1 MTNRVII
8 LAVALLISC
17 SLGAPIFAQQVVPL
31 PDPVAADIRVH
42 PTGVNVNATGSTVV
56 FLTYG
61 GLDDYEPVE
70 ALWCAELEDAFPA
83 SGLRCRPDTIFGQQP
98 IAFELGSASGQRGF
112 TDIMTLPPS
121 VARRAYQRAQR
132 GARSDFFYVRRFES
146 RSGAPD
152 VFVPVTCRMA
162 GGGARTPFAL
172 LDVALGFDSEAEVQ
186 SVRRGSTLPRLHATI
201 AYSGTGQLQGRWE
214 VVRPGDAPPSERDL
228 LTEATLPVEERA
240 LQRRY
245 TEVGQFSVFLPPS
258 TGQPVVLP
266 GPDPQDLPTDVEGL
280 YQVLLRVEAT
290 DDKEGDSD
298 LGAAGAG
305 LGVVNSGG
313 VAGFPLPPL
322 RYFVG
327 SSHSAPI
334 PGAGALELLR
344 PGHRITMAH
353 DARVSFAWTAS
364 PAAAHYRLDVT
375 DRSGGSVLSTT
386 LPASQGQYVAPPW
399 MRDRTDD
406 GVFRWRIV
414 ALDAEGT
421 IVDKTV
427 WRTFRIRPE

>member
-1 MTNRVII
+1 MNIRTTIFSLV
-8 LAVALLISC
+8 AVAC
-17 SLGAPIFAQQVVPL
+17 WGFQTPTFAQHVVPL
-31 PDPVAADIRVH
+31 PDTVAADIRVH
-42 PTGVNVNATGSTVV
+42 PTGVNVNATGATVV

-61 GLDDYEPVE
+61 GLEDYEPVE

-83 SGLRCRPDTIFGQQP
+83 SGLRCRPETIFGQQP
-98 IAFELGSASGQRGF
+98 IGFELGSASGQRGF
-112 TDIMTLPPS
+112 TDIMTIPPS
-121 VARRAYQRAQR
+121 VARRAYQRALR
-132 GARSDFFYVRRFES
+132 GERSDFFYVRRFES

-152 VFVPVTCRMA
+152 VFVPVTCRMT

-172 LDVALGFDSEAEVQ
+172 LDVELGFDSEAEVQ
-186 SVRRGSTLPRLHATI
+186 SVLRGSTLPRLHATI

-214 VVRPGDAPPSERDL
+214 VVRPGDAPPTERDL
-228 LTEATLPVEERA
+228 LTEATLPIEERG

-258 TGQPVVLP
+258 TGQSFVLP
-266 GPDPQDLPTDVEGL
+266 GPDPQELPTDVEGL

-298 LGAAGAG
+298 LAAAGAG

-334 PGAGALELLR
+334 AGAGALELLR
-344 PGHRITMAH
+344 PGHQITMAH
-353 DARVSFAWTAS
+353 DAPITFSWTAS
-364 PAAAHYRLDVT
+364 PSAVHYRLDVT
-375 DRSGGSVLSTT
+375 DRRGGPVLSAT
-386 LPASQGQYVAPPW
+386 LPASQGQYLAPPW

-406 GVFRWRIV
+406 GIFRWRV
-414 ALDAEGT
+414 LALDAEGT
-421 IVDKTV
+421 IVDETV